1 VRHRI
6 GVITDDSLT
15 ERMAGPAIRA
25 WEIAGALAVDHDT
38 RLLTTSSLCEL
49 SSGSFEVR
57 QGTRQAV
64 RELESWADV
73 LVVQGAVMGGH
84 HVLRSTPKVVVVDL
98 YDPFHIEQLEL
109 FGEKDPTERWAS
121 VSSATAQLNAQLA
134 RGDFFLCA
142 SAKQRHFWLGQL
154 AAVGRL
160 NPRTYD
166 EDQRL
171 TSLID
176 VAPFGLPAEA
186 PTHTEAVLKGVVPG
200 IGREDEVILWGGG
213 IYNWFDP
220 LSLIRAVDLLRRRRP
235 GVRLFFLGLAHP
247 NPQVPSM
254 RMATE
259 ARRLADELRLVGSH
273 VFFNEGWV
281 PYGRRQSYLLEADL
295 GVSTHLDHLE
305 TAFSFRTR
313 ILDYIWAALPVV
325 TTEGDALA
333 DLVRSQGVGLAVP
346 PGDARALEDA
356 LFLLLS
362 DDSLRS
368 SCRHRAAALRPK
380 LWWSEALKPLLDFCR
395 RPRRAPD
402 LAEPSIVSPQRRP
415 RGVPP
420 ALWPGL
426 GRDLHNAVGYVRG
439 GDTRRLA
446 TKLGSRLGR
455 AFSSGPSGR

>member
-1 VRHRI
+1 MRHRI

-25 WEIAGALAVDHDT
+25 WEIAGALAVDHDV

-49 SSGSFEVR
+49 SSTSFEVH

-64 RELESWADV
+64 KELESWADV

-84 HVLRSTPKVVVVDL
+84 HVLRSTDKVVVVDL
-98 YDPFHIEQLEL
+98 YDPFHLEQLEL
-109 FGEKDPTERWAS
+109 FREKDAAERWAS
-121 VSSATAQLNAQLA
+121 VSSATAQLNAQLT

-166 EDQRL
+166 EDETL

-176 VAPFGLPAEA
+176 VAPFGLPTEA
-186 PTHTEAVLKGVVPG
+186 PTHTEAVLKGEVPG
-200 IGREDEVILWGGG
+200 IGPGDEVILWGGG

-220 LSLIRAVDLLRRRRP
+220 LTLIRAVDLLRRRRP
-235 GVRLFFLGLAHP
+235 AVRLFFLGLAHP
-247 NPQVPSM
+247 NPQMPSM

-259 ARRLADELRLVGSH
+259 ARRLAHELGLVGSH

-313 ILDYIWAALPVV
+313 ILDYIWASLPVV

-333 DLVRSQGVGLAVP
+333 DLVSREGLGLAVP
-346 PGDARALEDA
+346 PGDTAALEEA

-362 DDSLRS
+362 DGALRS
-368 SCRHRAAALRPK
+368 SCRDHSLALRPA
-380 LWWSEALKPLLDFCR
+380 LAWTEALRPLLDFCR

-402 LAEPSIVSPQRRP
+402 LAEPGVVSPRRRP
-415 RGVPP
+415 RGIPP
-420 ALWPGL
+420 ALWPGW
-426 GRDLHNAVGYVRG
+426 GRDAHNAVAYVRA
-439 GDTRRLA
+439 GDPRRLA
-446 TKLGSRLGR
+446 AKVGSRLWR
-455 AFSSGPSGR
+455 AFTAGR

>member
-1 VRHRI
+1 
-6 GVITDDSLT
+6 
-15 ERMAGPAIRA
+15 M
-25 WEIAGALAVDHDT
+25 AVDHET

-49 SSGSFEVR
+49 SSTSFQVHQGS
-57 QGTRQAV
+57 RQAV
-64 RELESWADV
+64 KELESWADV

-84 HVLRSTPKVVVVDL
+84 DVLRSTDKVVVVDL
-98 YDPFHIEQLEL
+98 YDPFHLEQLEL
-109 FGEKDPTERWAS
+109 SRDKDAAERWAS
-121 VSSATAQLNAQLA
+121 TSSATAQLNAQLA
-134 RGDFFLCA
+134 RGDFFVCA
-142 SAKQRHFWLGQL
+142 SAKQRDFWLGQL

-166 EDQRL
+166 EDETL

-186 PTHTEAVLKGVVPG
+186 PAHTEAVLKGVVPG
-200 IGREDEVILWGGG
+200 IGPEDEVVLWGGG

-220 LSLIRAVDLLRRRRP
+220 LTLVRAIDLLRRRRP
-235 GVRLFFLGLAHP
+235 AVRLFFLGLAHP
-247 NPQVPSM
+247 NPLVPSM

-259 ARRLADELRLVGSH
+259 ARRLAGELGLVGSH

-281 PYGRRQSYLLEADL
+281 PYDKRQSYLLEADL

-313 ILDYIWAALPVV
+313 ILDYIWASLPIV

-333 DLVRSQGVGLAVP
+333 DLVTGEGLGSSVP
-346 PGDARALEDA
+346 PGDTEALEEA

-362 DDSLRS
+362 DQASRDSCHDRLV
-368 SCRHRAAALRPK
+368 ALRPT
-380 LWWSEALKPLLDFCR
+380 LVWAEALKPLLDFCR

-402 LAEPSIVSPQRRP
+402 LVEPAAVAPLHRP
-415 RGVPP
+415 RGIPP

-426 GRDLHNAVGYVRG
+426 GRDARNALAYVRAG
-439 GDTRRLA
+439 NFRRLA
-446 TKLGSRLGR
+446 AKLRSRLGR
-455 AFSSGPSGR
+455 VRSRP